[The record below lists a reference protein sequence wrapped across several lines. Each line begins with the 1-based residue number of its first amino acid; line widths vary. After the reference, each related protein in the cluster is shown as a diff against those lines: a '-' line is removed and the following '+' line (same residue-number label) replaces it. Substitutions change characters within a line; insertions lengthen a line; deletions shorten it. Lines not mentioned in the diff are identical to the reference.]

1 MCTHK
6 FYVKMPQECG
16 QLVKDDAATDAV
28 AATVAATVAVVVM
41 LLPENLSQI

>member
-1 MCTHK
+1 MERDVHTQN

-16 QLVKDDAATDAV
+16 QLVKDDGDTAV
-28 AATVAATVAVVVM
+28 VVAVVM

>member
-1 MCTHK
+1 VHTQN

-16 QLVKDDAATDAV
+16 QLVKDDGDTAV
-28 AATVAATVAVVVM
+28 DVAVVVVAAVVVM